1 MMMSPAPR
9 QGELLAGVNGGLVVA
24 SFLAAMTSSLLVPWL
39 SQGVSRLM
47 EAGLPRLEITL
58 PDTDLDLDLNLEVED
73 DKEEDTE
80 MEEMEEAATKLKA
93 SKKKGKDSKASKKAS
108 NKVKRAAWTIG

>member
-1 MMMSPAPR
+1 MSPAPR

-58 PDTDLDLDLNLEVED
+58 PDTDLDLDLDLDLEVED
-73 DKEEDTE
+73 DKE

-93 SKKKGKDSKASKKAS
+93 SKKKVKESKASKKAS
-108 NKVKRAAWTIG
+108 NKVKRAARIHRFMN